1 MWGQDIELQLQRD
14 HEQQKRRQQQL
25 EQQRYQDDEDVS
37 ELHDDFESYQGG
49 EHEGAE
55 AEVGVAPK
63 EGGEDEAVEVDI
75 TGLLSMAG
83 LFERADTQTDE
94 DTIPPPPPSSQFD
107 MAQRFESIKTA
118 VLGALSGGIAVTP
131 VTFLHCV
138 LGGAGGLAQW
148 EFATD
153 MSSLEAALF
162 AIVYRYAARAN
173 DNNPMLNQG
182 VVGAFVVVRTLSN
195 IQVTP
200 TCSAVPLQCNL
211 LGRGN
216 PWTEQPSHM
225 AIPFRFLQLPLVP
238 CQ

>member
-1 MWGQDIELQLQRD
+1 MTLDAGIFGDIFSSSSSTTTTD
-14 HEQQKRRQQQL
+14 
-25 EQQRYQDDEDVS
+25 S
-37 ELHDDFESYQGG
+37 EIPMPTQAKAESYQ
-49 EHEGAE
+49 EDRQSRRRRRREQRRQM
-55 AEVGVAPK
+55 K
-63 EGGEDEAVEVDI
+63 EQQQKIES
-75 TGLLSMAG
+75 TPSLP
-83 LFERADTQTDE
+83 TP
-94 DTIPPPPPSSQFD
+94 PPPPPSSQFD

-173 DNNPMLNQG
+173 DNNPMLNRG

-200 TCSAVPLQCNL
+200 TCSAVPLQCK
-211 LGRGN
+211 
-216 PWTEQPSHM
+216 
-225 AIPFRFLQLPLVP
+225 
-238 CQ
+238 